1 VDRGPQQ
8 GGLGTRLMSRA
19 QPENLSVPDAFRQ
32 TGFNGKAAIILSTWF
47 GSGLMPR
54 ASGTFGTLAAIP
66 LILIGRLGTGWSAVA
81 LAVVT
86 LSAFWASQRTL
97 ELLGREDPSEV
108 VIDEAAG
115 FAATMFSLPLT
126 WESVALGFIFF
137 RLFDV
142 VKPWPVRQ
150 AERLKG
156 GLGIVMDDLLA
167 GVYAHLCLRGILWVG
182 S

>member
-1 VDRGPQQ
+1 
-8 GGLGTRLMSRA
+8 
-19 QPENLSVPDAFRQ
+19 
-32 TGFNGKAAIILSTWF
+32 
-47 GSGLMPR
+47 
-54 ASGTFGTLAAIP
+54 
-66 LILIGRLGTGWSAVA
+66 
-81 LAVVT
+81 VT
-86 LSAFWASQRTL
+86 AFWASHRTQ

-115 FAATMFSLPLT
+115 FYVTLFLLPIT
-126 WESVALGFIFF
+126 WQSVALGFLLFRFF
-137 RLFDV
+137 DI

-167 GVYAHLCLRGILWVG
+167 GVYAHLLVRGIVWGV

>member
-1 VDRGPQQ
+1 MDRGPQQ
-8 GGLGTRLMSRA
+8 GGLRTRLMSRT
-19 QPENLSVPDAFRQ
+19 QSDNLSVPDAFRQ
-32 TGFNGKAAIILSTWF
+32 TGFNGKAALILATWF

-81 LAVVT
+81 LVVVMLT
-86 LSAFWASQRTL
+86 ALWASQRTQ

-115 FAATMFSLPLT
+115 FFVTMFLVPLT
-126 WESVALGFIFF
+126 WQSVALGFILF
-137 RLFDV
+137 RFFDV
-142 VKPWPVRQ
+142 VKPWPARQ

-167 GVYAHLCLRGILWVG
+167 GVYAHLFLRGILWVV

>member
-1 VDRGPQQ
+1 
-8 GGLGTRLMSRA
+8 MSRV
-19 QPENLSVPDAFRQ
+19 QSDNLSVPDVFRQ
-32 TGFNGKAAIILSTWF
+32 TGFNGKAALILATWF
-47 GSGLMPR
+47 GTGLMPR

-66 LILIGRLGTGWSAVA
+66 LVLIGCLGVGWSAAA
-81 LAVVT
+81 LVVVT
-86 LSAFWASQRTL
+86 LTALWASHRTQ

-115 FAATMFSLPLT
+115 FCVTLFLLPLT
-126 WESVALGFIFF
+126 WQSVALGFILF
-137 RLFDV
+137 RFFDV

-150 AERLKG
+150 AERLRG

-167 GVYAHLCLRGILWVG
+167 GVYAHLFLRSILWIV

>member
-1 VDRGPQQ
+1 MDRGPQQ
-8 GGLGTRLMSRA
+8 RGLRTRLMSRA
-19 QPENLSVPDAFRQ
+19 QSGNLSVPDVFRN
-32 TGFNGKAAIILSTWF
+32 TGFNGKAALILATWF
-47 GSGLMPR
+47 GSGLMPM
-54 ASGTFGTLAAIP
+54 ASGTFGTLAAVP
-66 LILIGRLGTGWSAVA
+66 LLLFGCLGTGWSVVA
-81 LAVVT
+81 LGLITVT
-86 LSAFWASQRTL
+86 AFWASHRTQ

-115 FAATMFSLPLT
+115 FYVTLFLLPIT
-126 WESVALGFIFF
+126 WQSVALGFLLFRFF
-137 RLFDV
+137 DI

-167 GVYAHLCLRGILWVG
+167 GVYAHLLVRGIVWGV

>member
-1 VDRGPQQ
+1 VDRGPEQ
-8 GGLGTRLMSRA
+8 GGLTTRLMSHTQSDKLRV
-19 QPENLSVPDAFRQ
+19 SDAFRR
-32 TGFNGKAAIILSTWF
+32 TGFSGRAALILATWF
-47 GSGLMPR
+47 GTGLMPR

-66 LILIGRLGTGWSAVA
+66 LVLIGCLGVGWSAAA
-81 LAVVT
+81 LIVVT
-86 LSAFWASQRTL
+86 LTAFWASHRTQ

-115 FAATMFSLPLT
+115 FSVTMFLLPLT
-126 WESVALGFIFF
+126 WQFVALGFFVFRFF
-137 RLFDV
+137 DI

-167 GVYAHLCLRGILWVG
+167 GVYAHLLLRIVWLIAG
-182 S
+182 